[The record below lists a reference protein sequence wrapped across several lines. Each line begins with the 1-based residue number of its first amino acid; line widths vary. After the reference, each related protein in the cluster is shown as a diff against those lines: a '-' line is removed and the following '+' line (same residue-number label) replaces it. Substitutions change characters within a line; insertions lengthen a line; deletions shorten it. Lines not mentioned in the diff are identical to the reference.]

1 MEKLKK
7 LLSSKVDVIFEW
19 PNFFVNSYEIHTA
32 MTIILKKGISFDKVD
47 EQIKSAK
54 SSHKKPDMTKYA
66 GTIKLKEDPLV
77 IQKRMRDEW
86 D

>member
-1 MEKLKK
+1 MFFDELVIPK
-7 LLSSKVDVIFEW
+7 SGVIFAW

-32 MTIILKKGISFDKVD
+32 MTIILKKGVSFDKVD
-47 EQIKSAK
+47 EQIKTAK
-54 SSHKKPDMTKYA
+54 SSHKKPDLKKYA
-66 GTIKLKEDPLV
+66 GTIELKEDPLV